1 MSSIRKERD
10 GVKQSQLFPKPFID
24 RCCERNRNRMRT
36 EFLRPI
42 DGLRLPEE
50 YRALLRPG
58 ESEAGVNRAVHRLP
72 RFFYEVGSW
81 EEAHE
86 IRLAPH
92 FTLAE
97 LMLVDCREAR
107 LLLSQFPHYVPCA
120 IVLHARFLEDFRR
133 EVDAPV
139 FVSANGG
146 YRSPAHQIGGAKSIH
161 AWGTAANIYRIGDTF
176 LDNAKSIEKYGAIAS
191 SLSRAVLV
199 RPFGTGEKETDDHL
213 HLDLGLVSLTP
224 HGCSEAL

>member
-1 MSSIRKERD
+1 MNAELLRAVD
-10 GVKQSQLFPKPFID
+10 GFI
-24 RCCERNRNRMRT
+24 
-36 EFLRPI
+36 
-42 DGLRLPEE
+42 LPQE
-50 YRALLRPG
+50 YRVLLRPG
-58 ESEAGVNRAVHRLP
+58 EAETDFQGNIHRLP
-72 RFFYEVGSW
+72 RFFYEIRSW

-86 IRLAPH
+86 VRLAPH

-120 IVLHARFLEDFRR
+120 ILLLARFLEDFRR

-139 FVSANGG
+139 FISANGG

-176 LDNAKSIEKYGAIAS
+176 LCDTKSMEKYRTIAA
-191 SLSRAVLV
+191 SLSPAVFV
-199 RPFGTGEKETDDHL
+199 RPFGLEKGQTSDHL
-213 HLDLGLVSLTP
+213 HIDLGYVRLTP
-224 HGCSEAL
+224 PECSEAS

>member
-1 MSSIRKERD
+1 MN
-10 GVKQSQLFPKPFID
+10 VQV
-24 RCCERNRNRMRT
+24 
-36 EFLRPI
+36 LRAI
-42 DGLRLPEE
+42 DGFNLPEE

-58 ESEAGVNRAVHRLP
+58 EVETDVQGNVHRLP
-72 RFFYEVGSW
+72 RFFYEIASW
-81 EEAHE
+81 QEAQE

-120 IVLHARFLEDFRR
+120 LVLLARFLEDFRR

-139 FVSANGG
+139 FISANGG

-161 AWGTAANIYRIGDTF
+161 AWGTAANIYRVGDTF
-176 LDNAKSIEKYGAIAS
+176 LADAKSVEKYRAIAA
-191 SLSRAVLV
+191 SLGPAVFV
-199 RPFGTGEKETDDHL
+199 RPFGPERGQTDDHL
-213 HLDLGLVSLTP
+213 HIDLGFASLTP
-224 HGCSEAL
+224 RECGEAS

>member
-1 MSSIRKERD
+1 
-10 GVKQSQLFPKPFID
+10 
-24 RCCERNRNRMRT
+24 MRT

-42 DGLRLPEE
+42 DGLRLAEE
-50 YRALLRPG
+50 YRVLLRPD
-58 ESEAGVNRAVHRLP
+58 ESEAGANGTVHRLP
-72 RFFYEVGSW
+72 RFFYEIGSW

-120 IVLHARFLEDFRR
+120 ILLLARFLEAFRR

-139 FVSANGG
+139 FISANGG
-146 YRSPAHQIGGAKSIH
+146 YRSAGASDWRRKKHSCLGYSGKYLPDWRYFPVRHEVDGEISDDRSV
-161 AWGTAANIYRIGDTF
+161 AWAGCF
-176 LDNAKSIEKYGAIAS
+176 CSAI
-191 SLSRAVLV
+191 R
-199 RPFGTGEKETDDHL
+199 T
-213 HLDLGLVSLTP
+213 
-224 HGCSEAL
+224 

>member
-1 MSSIRKERD
+1 M
-10 GVKQSQLFPKPFID
+10 
-24 RCCERNRNRMRT
+24 MT

-42 DGLRLPEE
+42 DGLRLGEE
-50 YRALLRPG
+50 YRALLRPS
-58 ESEAGVNRAVHRLP
+58 ETEAGADGTVHRLP
-72 RFFYEVGSW
+72 RFFYEISSW

-120 IVLHARFLEDFRR
+120 ILLLARFLEDFRR

-139 FVSANGG
+139 FISANGG

-161 AWGTAANIYRIGDTF
+161 AWGTAANIYRVGDTF
-176 LDNAKSIEKYGAIAS
+176 LSDAKSIGKYRTIAAT
-191 SLSRAVLV
+191 LGPAVFV
-199 RPFGTGEKETDDHL
+199 RPFGREKGQTSDHL
-213 HLDLGLVSLTP
+213 HVDLGYTGLTP
-224 HGCSEAL
+224 RECSEAS

>member
-1 MSSIRKERD
+1 
-10 GVKQSQLFPKPFID
+10 
-24 RCCERNRNRMRT
+24 MRT

-42 DGLRLPEE
+42 DGLRLVEE

-58 ESEAGVNRAVHRLP
+58 ESEAGATGTVHRLP
-72 RFFYEVGSW
+72 RFFYEIGSW

-86 IRLAPH
+86 VRLAPH

-120 IVLHARFLEDFRR
+120 ILLLARFLEDFRR

-139 FVSANGG
+139 FISANGG
-146 YRSPAHQIGGAKSIH
+146 YRSPAHQIGGATSIH
-161 AWGTAANIYRIGDTF
+161 AWGTAANIYRVGDTF
-176 LDNAKSIEKYGAIAS
+176 LNDVRSIGRYRAIAV
-191 SLSRAVLV
+191 SLSPAVFV
-199 RPFGTGEKETDDHL
+199 RPFGSERGQTDDHL
-213 HLDLGLVSLTP
+213 HIDLGFASLIP
-224 HGCSEAL
+224 RECSDAS

>member
-1 MSSIRKERD
+1 
-10 GVKQSQLFPKPFID
+10 
-24 RCCERNRNRMRT
+24 MRT

-42 DGLRLPEE
+42 DGLRLAEE

-58 ESEAGVNRAVHRLP
+58 ESEAGANGTVHRLP
-72 RFFYEVGSW
+72 RFFYEIGSW

-120 IVLHARFLEDFRR
+120 ILLLARFLEDVPARSRR
-133 EVDAPV
+133 A
-139 FVSANGG
+139 G
-146 YRSPAHQIGGAKSIH
+146 IH
-161 AWGTAANIYRIGDTF
+161 
-176 LDNAKSIEKYGAIAS
+176 
-191 SLSRAVLV
+191 
-199 RPFGTGEKETDDHL
+199 
-213 HLDLGLVSLTP
+213 
-224 HGCSEAL
+224 